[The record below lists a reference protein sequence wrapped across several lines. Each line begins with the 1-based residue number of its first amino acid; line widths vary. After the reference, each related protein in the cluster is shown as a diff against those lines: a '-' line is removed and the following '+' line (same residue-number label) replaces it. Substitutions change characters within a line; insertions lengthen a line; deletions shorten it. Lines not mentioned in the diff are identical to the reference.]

1 MLLRERIGRWLSGLV
16 FGLGYLWILLDKD
29 RQAWYDKLAST
40 YVVERR
46 GQVSERM

>member
-1 MLLRERIGRWLSGLV
+1 MLLREWIGRWLSGLL

-29 RQAWYDKLAST
+29 RQAWHDKLAST

-46 GQVSERM
+46 EQTSEGM